1 MTNKKEAILDAT
13 IDRIAEQGF
22 SFSTVQI
29 TSDVGCSQSLVF
41 RYFPTKEKLISESFN
56 KVCRELELALKQVKL
71 PDVLTRESL
80 NDYIMEEWGVYC
92 SYLSSNGRIAKAYL
106 YFVAKGTRFPRGFRS
121 AEAVIK
127 RLLGNRYDMIM
138 TVYPD
143 FLFVAEYLLMVS
155 NVVASGK
162 FVDWRSQPDSIAKL
176 KDVLRNGIYGMGQ
189 AKA

>member
-1 MTNKKEAILDAT
+1 M
-13 IDRIAEQGF
+13 
-22 SFSTVQI
+22 
-29 TSDVGCSQSLVF
+29 
-41 RYFPTKEKLISESFN
+41 
-56 KVCRELELALKQVKL
+56 
-71 PDVLTRESL
+71 
-80 NDYIMEEWGVYC
+80 
-92 SYLSSNGRIAKAYL
+92 
-106 YFVAKGTRFPRGFRS
+106 AKGTRFPRGFRS

-127 RLLGNRYDMIM
+127 RLLGDRYDMIM